1 MSVNLEL
8 RQLKQKK
15 NYTEKLI
22 KHFFF
27 QVMRCL
33 KTLVVFSVTLVCSLS
48 LETTSTRYLE
58 GLSNDLVIQLV
69 SLNGSLKVVNTPAI
83 LSNTSLLLES
93 SLGTESKEG
102 SLELRQARKRVKG
115 KIKTTTPK
123 TKLKYALSTLTPISI
138 QLTKPTTKKPPR
150 TSSRTTK
157 KPTKL
162 KTTSVKKKSTT
173 KSTTPKA
180 DLKQNWYEDGVP
192 YPNPMPEITSSSPP
206 FSLSETSSQIFS
218 SSTEE
223 ALIEGI
229 NPEIY
234 SNSPSEPLQG
244 VPPILPLNDDLES
257 VSVDSSSLNP
267 ISTFNLDMLPAADL
281 TRDPA
286 GNPCPTV
293 HISSAVLSP
302 LQSRQGCSDLNL
314 VLNTHYHQNQ
324 DTRNPAVST
333 YDATSPDVVET
344 VAEDAVVDDGL
355 ANAGPVAADPVS
367 NAGTAASGG
376 SGGSGGAGGD
386 GGGNG
391 GFKLPDLKPMF
402 EALGYVMQGLGWLMQ
417 RLMNPWLYIIPVVL
431 FFKVGFLGILTLFP
445 WWIPLVF
452 LYFSVKTEEPKH
464 TVEHVKHH
472 HRPVVVKHPNGW
484 FWDHHTK
491 TWRDVVHPHR
501 HRSDDDIGADDQVD
515 DKISGFGQKLFNQ
528 EHEGKFW
535 GRKR

>member
-1 MSVNLEL
+1 M
-8 RQLKQKK
+8 K
-15 NYTEKLI
+15 
-22 KHFFF
+22 
-27 QVMRCL
+27 CL

-58 GLSNDLVIQLV
+58 GLSTPNTFSDFVQLV
-69 SLNGSLKVVNTPAI
+69 SLNGSLEVVTTPQI
-83 LSNTSLLLES
+83 HSNTSLLLES
-93 SLGTESKEG
+93 SLGIESKEG
-102 SLELRQARKRVKG
+102 SLDLRRARKRVKG

-123 TKLKYALSTLTPISI
+123 TINKTKTKYALSTLKPITI
-138 QLTKPTTKKPPR
+138 QLTKPTTKKPPK
-150 TSSRTTK
+150 TSAKTTTK
-157 KPTKL
+157 KPPKL
-162 KTTSVKKKSTT
+162 KTPSSKKKSTT
-173 KSTTPKA
+173 TPVA

-218 SSTEE
+218 SSTTEE
-223 ALIEGI
+223 VALIEGI

-257 VSVDSSSLNP
+257 VSVESSSFNP

-302 LQSRQGCSDLNL
+302 LQSRQGCSDLSL

-324 DTRNPAVST
+324 DTRNPAIST
-333 YDATSPDVVET
+333 YDATSSDVVET

-355 ANAGPVAADPVS
+355 ANAGPVAADAVT
-367 NAGTAASGG
+367 NAGGTAASGG

-452 LYFSVKTEEPKH
+452 LYFSVKTEEPKN

-484 FWDHHTK
+484 FWDHRTK
-491 TWRDVVHPHR
+491 TWRDAIHPHR
-501 HRSDDDIGADDQVD
+501 HRSDDDIGADDQID
-515 DKISGFGQKLFNQ
+515 DKIGGFGQKLFSQ

-535 GRKR
+535 GGR